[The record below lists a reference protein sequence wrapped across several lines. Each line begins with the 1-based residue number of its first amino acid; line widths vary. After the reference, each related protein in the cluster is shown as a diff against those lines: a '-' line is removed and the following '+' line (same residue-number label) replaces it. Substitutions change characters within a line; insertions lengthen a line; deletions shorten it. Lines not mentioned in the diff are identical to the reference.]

1 MTQTSIAFFF
11 NLQTHSM
18 EIGAVNFEDLFD
30 FSPEP
35 ASAAAAAAAAAPNRS
50 SRPTAIPSSTQQ
62 QQQQQQQQGSN
73 LNYSQSVPSNW
84 GSAGFASSAQQVSI
98 FLSILLLEKDLSS
111 IC

>member
-1 MTQTSIAFFF
+1 
-11 NLQTHSM
+11 M

-62 QQQQQQQQGSN
+62 QQQQQQGSN

-84 GSAGFASSAQQVSI
+84 GSAGFASSAQQVSV
-98 FLSILLLEKDLSS
+98 FSYRFHVTHDWCSGKGVTKYSQFSILQMA
-111 IC
+111 